1 MDNLNKIL
9 NEFDL
14 RRTKMLID
22 KEKVW
27 DADAVAKCFEPCA
40 KEILL
45 NGYFLVK
52 NKYIIELGSIEL
64 YYHEENGPI
73 KDYIMYH
80 RENRI
85 YSKIKEYNKGELPYF
100 DFGSLNLHQSGVDI
114 TFENEQEK
122 YRASFL
128 IRAFRVI
135 PKDDNVSNN
144 QIVFDSRS
152 TYIFDELFY
161 SGILWGQGSES
172 AIKWVSC
179 DNKNI
184 ENIALLREPRRNVC
198 KYGEPSFDLIKGKWI
213 DNKILNEKDTRAWQF
228 IRPDVKIK

>member
-1 MDNLNKIL
+1 MDNLNNIL
-9 NEFDL
+9 KGFDL
-14 RRTKMLID
+14 RRTEMIKN
-22 KEKVW
+22 KEKEW
-27 DADAVAKCFEPCA
+27 DSDAVAECFEPCA

-52 NKYIIELGSIEL
+52 NQYIIELGSIEL

-85 YSKIKEYNKGELPYF
+85 YPKIKEYNNGELPYF
-100 DFGSLNLHQSGVDI
+100 DFGSFNLHQSGVDI

-135 PKDDNVSNN
+135 QAGNNVSNTH
-144 QIVFDSRS
+144 ISFDTRS
-152 TYIFDELFY
+152 SYIFDELFCG
-161 SGILWGQGSES
+161 GISWGHNAET
-172 AIKWVSC
+172 AIKWVRC
-179 DNKNI
+179 DNNISNI
-184 ENIALLREPRRNVC
+184 ELLKKPRRNVY
-198 KYGEPSFDLIKGKWI
+198 KYGEPIFNRDKGIWI
-213 DNKILNEKDTRAWQF
+213 DERLKERDLRAWQF
-228 IRPDVKIK
+228 IRPDIKIK

>member
-100 DFGSLNLHQSGVDI
+100 DFGSFNLHQSGVDI
-114 TFENEQEK
+114 TFEKEQKK

-128 IRAFRVI
+128 IRAFRVLQEG
-135 PKDDNVSNN
+135 DNVSNDYL
-144 QIVFDSRS
+144 IFDSRS
-152 TYIFDELFY
+152 TFIFDELFY
-161 SGILWGQGSES
+161 SGIPWGQSTEP
-172 AIKWVSC
+172 AIKWVSRNNNT
-179 DNKNI
+179 DNI
-184 ENIALLREPRRNVC
+184 ELLKKPRRNVY
-198 KYGEPSFDLIKGKWI
+198 KYGEPIFNRDKGIWI
-213 DNKILNEKDTRAWQF
+213 DNKLKEKDLRAWQF
-228 IRPDVKIK
+228 IRPNVIIK

>member
-1 MDNLNKIL
+1 MDNLNNIL
-9 NEFDL
+9 KEFDL
-14 RRTKMLID
+14 RRTEMIKN
-22 KEKVW
+22 KEKIW
-27 DADAVAKCFEPCA
+27 DADAVAECFEPCA

-45 NGYFLVK
+45 NGHFLVK
-52 NKYIIELGSIEL
+52 DKFIIELGSIEL

-100 DFGSLNLHQSGVDI
+100 DFGSFNLHQSGVDI

-135 PKDDNVSNN
+135 PKDDKVLNN
-144 QIVFDSRS
+144 HIVFDSRS

-161 SGILWGQGSES
+161 SGIPWGKCSES
-172 AIKWVSC
+172 VIKWVRC
-179 DNKNI
+179 DNNI
-184 ENIALLREPRRNVC
+184 DNINLMKEPRRNVY
-198 KYGEPSFDLIKGKWI
+198 KYGESYFDPKKRKWI
-213 DNKILNEKDTRAWQF
+213 DERLKEKDSRAWQF
-228 IRPDVKIK
+228 IRPNVKIK

>member
-1 MDNLNKIL
+1 MDNLNNIL
-9 NEFDL
+9 EGFDL
-14 RRTKMLID
+14 RRTEMIK
-22 KEKVW
+22 KREW
-27 DADAVAKCFEPCA
+27 NADAVAECFEPCA

-128 IRAFRVI
+128 IRAFRVLQQG
-135 PKDDNVSNN
+135 DSVSNN
-144 QIVFDSRS
+144 QIMFDSRS

-161 SGILWGQGSES
+161 NGISWGHSTEP
-172 AIKWVSC
+172 AIKWVNR
-179 DNKNI
+179 DNNTDNI
-184 ENIALLREPRRNVC
+184 KLLKKPRRNVY
-198 KYGEPSFDLIKGKWI
+198 KYGEPIFNPDKGIWI
-213 DNKILNEKDTRAWQF
+213 DDKLKERDPREWQF
-228 IRPDVKIK
+228 IRPDVIIK